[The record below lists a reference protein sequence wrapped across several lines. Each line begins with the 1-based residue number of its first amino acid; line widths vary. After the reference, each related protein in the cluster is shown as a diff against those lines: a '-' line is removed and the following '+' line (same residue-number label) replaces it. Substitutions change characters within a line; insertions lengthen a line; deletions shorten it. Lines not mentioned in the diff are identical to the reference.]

1 MVSVSSTGNTQITLQ
16 FDLNR
21 QLDSVTVDVQTA
33 IAEAM
38 PLLPAG
44 MPCAPS
50 FRKSNP
56 CDFPVMF
63 LGLSTSTLPLW
74 QLY

>member
-1 MVSVSSTGNTQITLQ
+1 MSVSSTGNTQITLQ
-16 FDLNR
+16 FDLSR
-21 QLDSVTVDVQTA
+21 QLDSATVDVQTA

-44 MPCAPS
+44 MPSPPS

-56 CDFPVMF
+56 SDLPVMF
-63 LGLSTSTLPLW
+63 WG
-74 QLY
+74 